1 MFTLLLGYMLG
12 VATTYY
18 FEDIFN
24 YNISSVNLKTKLNT
38 VLQNTV
44 YNHIDTF
51 ETNNKKLHETTQDLL
66 EDQVYE
72 QLESILNSIKHLTCI
87 VENKDTWHNEI
98 KRASP

>member
-51 ETNNKKLHETTQDLL
+51 ETNNKNSMKQQDC
-66 EDQVYE
+66 QK
-72 QLESILNSIKHLTCI
+72 IKFMNNWDLY
-87 VENKDTWHNEI
+87 
-98 KRASP
+98 